1 MKKYVFGYEDLLNLK
16 KQKEVDLKN
25 RLSYENGILSKL
37 SEELNK
43 LIFQKENETSIFQ
56 SNKKLNKLSDISN
69 FYIYIDNINSIMS
82 EKQKK
87 IEKQKIAIEKM
98 RKNLISISKE
108 RQILE
113 KMEETEFEGYKKEL
127 IYEEQKINDEI
138 ANYKYYSKLL
148 EKTGEVS

>member
-16 KQKEVDLKN
+16 KQKEVDLN
-25 RLSYENGILSKL
+25 RLSYENGILNKL

-56 SNKKLNKLSDISN
+56 SNKKLNKLSDIRN

-87 IEKQKIAIEKM
+87 IEKQKIAIEKI
-98 RKNLISISKE
+98 RKFFISYN
-108 RQILE
+108 
-113 KMEETEFEGYKKEL
+113 G
-127 IYEEQKINDEI
+127 
-138 ANYKYYSKLL
+138 
-148 EKTGEVS
+148 GCG